1 MEIYWL
7 LVKEYGLMIV
17 NTASKNEL
25 LEMYSCIVS
34 ERVSVINRE
43 MFLASKPEESY
54 SSYLDKI
61 IKVKTTVISDFEKSE
76 IEDIFKEVQ

>member
-34 ERVSVINRE
+34 ERVSVIRE

-61 IKVKTTVISDFEKSE
+61 TKVKTTVISDFEKSE